1 MKNRNPIQRGLY
13 VLGAQGSGKNRV
25 LSHLLSVPDTN
36 TGIPLVLSDLPAKT
50 LSELVKEVFPDAT
63 KKQKPSQPKAEDENP
78 DTIV

>member
-1 MKNRNPIQRGLY
+1 MKNRNPRQRGLY
-13 VLGAQGSGKNRV
+13 VLGAQGSWKNRV
-25 LSHLLSVPDTN
+25 LSRFLSLPDTH

-78 DTIV
+78 DTTV